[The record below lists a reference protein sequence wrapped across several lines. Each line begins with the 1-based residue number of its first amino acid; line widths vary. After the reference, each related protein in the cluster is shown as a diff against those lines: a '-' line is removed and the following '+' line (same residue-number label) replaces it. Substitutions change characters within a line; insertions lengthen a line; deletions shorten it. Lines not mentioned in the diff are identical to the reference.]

1 MSDDGSHR
9 IGSLHACFAPSL
21 VGFAVRTDHRGLLHF
36 GTFGARRDTRDSSAE
51 VNLTDAK
58 QAQQQCAW
66 SDPARIQVDEK
77 GLGWGAAADEGSR
90 DFWLQTIKPIA
101 LGESWRPPISANV
114 RVTIDHVGTAGILY
128 VRHSPDAKNW
138 SEWQVVPAETPTK
151 GQSFQG
157 EIRVPYREQGAY
169 RELLQAYSRREDVP
183 WASDEEAFVKEL
195 VAKDADYFQRQKPF
209 IGYVQFLYETQL
221 HGGQRIA
228 GIKAEVSW
236 AIGGVH
242 AVPKNPDVYKDRGG
256 PWRFKAE

>member
-1 MSDDGSHR
+1 MR
-9 IGSLHACFAPSL
+9 ALHLHWSALIAVACIVSVQQAQGGIL
-21 VGFAVRTDHRGLLHF
+21 GM
-36 GTFGARRDTRDSSAE
+36 SSAE
-51 VNLTDAK
+51 VNLTNADE
-58 QAQQQCAW
+58 AQKQCAW
-66 SDPARIQVDEK
+66 SDPARIQVGEK
-77 GLGWGAAADEGSR
+77 GLGWGTSADEGSR
-90 DFWLQTIKPIA
+90 DFWLQTTEPLA

-128 VRHSPDAKNW
+128 VRHSPDAKHW
-138 SEWQVVPAETPTK
+138 SEWQMVPSAAPLKDAK
-151 GQSFQG
+151 GKFFQG
-157 EIRVPYREQGAY
+157 EIRVPYREQGPY

-195 VAKDADYFQRQKPF
+195 VAMDADYFQRQKPF

-221 HGGQRIA
+221 HGGERIK

-242 AVPKNPDVYKDRGG
+242 AVPKNPDIYKARSG